1 MLSAS
6 GVIVLVCYLAG
17 SHNNQN
23 KKCPMF
29 TYVRAALLALL
40 IATQPFTADIAV
52 ADEHDNQKAV
62 LVTGATSGIGLR
74 IAERLASEGYFVYA
88 GARKQQDIN
97 RLNKMDNI
105 EAIRLDVTVQQDIDA
120 AVKHIRGAGRGLWG
134 LINNAGV
141 FIGGP
146 VTDVSIEET
155 IWLFDV
161 NVFGVY
167 RVTQAFAPLIIESKG
182 RISTI
187 GSTSG
192 IGSLRFFSQYSMSK
206 HAIEAFTDSLATEME
221 RFGVGVSVIEPG
233 NYDSKIVESA
243 WKRMQEKGYI
253 DEDSPYPADLK
264 EFMERPASRS
274 RYKEPDEV
282 ADAAMHAMFNEEPKR
297 RYMTVPNEDEA
308 RWAIGSMI
316 RELAELNDWQAY
328 SFTREELMAML
339 DEAMANGTK

>member
-1 MLSAS
+1 MFKTIRFRVLAML
-6 GVIVLVCYLAG
+6 V
-17 SHNNQN
+17 
-23 KKCPMF
+23 
-29 TYVRAALLALL
+29 AALPLA
-40 IATQPFTADIAV
+40 AAVAV
-52 ADEHDNQKAV
+52 ADGHEKQKAV

-88 GARKQQDIN
+88 GARKPEDMD

-105 EAIRLDVTVQQDIDA
+105 EAVRLDVTVQEDIDA
-120 AVKHIRGAGRGLWG
+120 AVQHIKGAGRGLWG

-146 VTDVSIEET
+146 ITEVSVEET

-182 RISTI
+182 RIATI
-187 GSTSG
+187 GSISG
-192 IGSLRFFSQYSMSK
+192 IGSSRFFSQYSMSK
-206 HAIEAFTDSLATEME
+206 HSMEAFTDTLAIELE

-233 NYDSKIVESA
+233 NYDSEIVATA
-243 WKRMQEKGYI
+243 WERMRDKGYI
-253 DEDSPYPADLK
+253 DEDSPYAEDLK
-264 EFMERPASRS
+264 EFMKWPADRS
-274 RYKEPDEV
+274 IYKEPDEV
-282 ADAAMHAMFNEEPKR
+282 ADAAMHAMFADSPKR

-308 RWAIGSMI
+308 RWAIGFMI

-339 DEAMANGTK
+339 DEAMAELSE